1 MPKADT
7 SPSYDFIIIGAGSS
21 GAVLAARLSENGRY
35 KVLLLEAGGHDLHPW
50 IRMPIGYGKAFYHAG
65 LNWRYTTA
73 PVPALNG
80 RQSYWPRGKVIG
92 GSSSINAMVYARG
105 HSEDYDDWALDA
117 PGWSWA
123 DVAPVFRRMEDWS
136 GGADNI
142 RGAGGPLA
150 VRDISGE
157 VHPTCQTYLEAAAQ
171 AGIPFNP
178 DYNGSEMEGSSIY
191 QITTRDGL
199 RASTA
204 AAYLRPA
211 SKRPNLTLITRVHVL
226 KLDLDGTHVRGVH
239 YRHKGRD
246 HLVRAGREVILS
258 AGAINSP
265 QILQLSGIGPEDM
278 LRGAGVGV
286 AHHNP
291 HIGQNLQDH
300 LGADNLYRATV
311 PTLNQVLRPWTGRL
325 RVGLEY
331 LLHRTG
337 PLSLSVNQGGGF
349 VRIRPGRGRPD
360 LQIYYSP
367 LSYTRAPK
375 GKRPMMRPDPFPGFL
390 LGFNPCR
397 PSSKGYL
404 SITSADPFTA
414 PDIHPNY
421 LDTEEDRQLMIEGTR
436 LMRRIAS
443 TPALTGIIDAEL
455 APGADVQTD
464 DEILH
469 YARETAWTVYH
480 PCGTC
485 RMGEDAGT
493 SVVDTRLHLHGLSGL
508 RVADASIF
516 PIIPSGNTNAPA
528 IMAGEKAA
536 DLILEDCA

>member
-1 MPKADT
+1 MPKTDT
-7 SPSYDFIIIGAGSS
+7 SPSHDFIIIGAGSS

-65 LNWRYTTA
+65 LNWKYTTA

-105 HSEDYDDWALDA
+105 HSEDYDDWALSA

-123 DVAPVFRRMEDWS
+123 DVTPIFRKMEDWS

-142 RGAGGPLA
+142 RGAGGPLS
-150 VRDISGE
+150 VQDISDE

-178 DYNGSEMEGSSIY
+178 DYNGSEMEGASIY
-191 QITTRDGL
+191 QITTRGGL

-211 SKRPNLTLITRVHVL
+211 LKRPNLTLITRAHVL
-226 KLDLDGTHVRGVH
+226 KLDLDGTRVRGVH

-246 HLVRAGREVILS
+246 HLALAGREVILS

-265 QILQLSGIGPEDM
+265 QILQLSGIGPEDV
-278 LRGAGVGV
+278 LRGAGVSV
-286 AHHNP
+286 ARHNP

-300 LGADNLYRATV
+300 LGADNLYRSTV

-331 LLHRTG
+331 LLRRTG

-349 VRIRPGRGRPD
+349 VRIRSGRGRPD
-360 LQIYYSP
+360 LQIYFSP
-367 LSYTRAPK
+367 LSYTRAPV

-404 SITSADPFTA
+404 NITSADPFAA
-414 PDIHPNY
+414 PNIHPNY
-421 LDTEEDRQLMIEGTR
+421 LATEEDRQLMIEGTR
-436 LMRRIAS
+436 LMRRIAA

-455 APGADVQTD
+455 VPGADVQTD

-485 RMGEDAGT
+485 RMGEDAST
-493 SVVDTRLHLHGLSGL
+493 SVVDIRLRLHGLSGL
-508 RVADASIF
+508 RIVDASIF

-528 IMAGEKAA
+528 IMVGEKAA
-536 DLILEDCA
+536 YLILEDCA